1 MKSSDPKDIRLI
13 VMDVDGVLT
22 AGEAVYSDLGTT
34 TYLFNTQDG
43 SGLKYWRRSGGR
55 SAIITGR
62 QSQAVM
68 IRAELLDIE
77 FVYQKSLKKIDPY
90 RELLATA
97 QVPPE
102 QICYIGDDLPDLP
115 VMVNCGFPVAVANAV
130 PEVKSAA
137 AYVTQR
143 SGGNGAVREVIE
155 LLMKSRGLWE
165 PLVQSYLTQ
174 TL

>member
-1 MKSSDPKDIRLI
+1 MTFSAPKDIQLI

-22 AGEAVYSDLGTT
+22 AGEAVYSDMGTMI
-34 TYLFNTQDG
+34 YLFNTQDG
-43 SGLKYWRRSGGR
+43 AGLKYWRRNGGR

-62 QSQAVM
+62 ESQAVM

-77 FVYQKSLKKIDPY
+77 FVYQKSLKKIDAY
-90 RELLATA
+90 RELLGETKISPA
-97 QVPPE
+97 QV
-102 QICYIGDDLPDLP
+102 CYVGDDLPDLP

-130 PEVKSAA
+130 PEVKAAA

-143 SGGNGAVREVIE
+143 SGGDGAVREVIE
-155 LLMKSRGLWE
+155 VLLNARGLWE